1 MNYGERIGP
10 DGQARL
16 GGLAARK
23 DDIIGIDNLVIGAC
37 GTSFHAG
44 LMGAYFF
51 RKLGCF
57 DTVQVV
63 IGSEMN
69 DQIFPRKNPGF
80 LAVSQ
85 SGETK
90 DLLDNLKN
98 AKNVNAVCFN
108 VVNRVESSLAR
119 ATKTGVFIN
128 AGREISVAS
137 TKAFTCQV
145 CVLVQT
151 ALWIAQNKNP
161 CKSRALPRQSSPALL
176 VQTRWWRNA
185 PPSRAA

>member
-1 MNYGERIGP
+1 MEQPEALARCMNFGARIDEKGL
-10 DGQARL
+10 ARL
-16 GGLAARK
+16 GGLVGRK
-23 DDIIGIDNLVIGAC
+23 NEIIGIDNLVIGAC
-37 GTSFHAG
+37 GTSYHAG

-69 DQIFPRKNPGF
+69 DEVFPHKNPGF

-98 AKNVNAVCFN
+98 AANVGAVCFN

-145 CVLVQT
+145 CVMVLV

-161 CKSRALPRQSSPALL
+161 SKPCEASDSYS
-176 VQTRWWRNA
+176 
-185 PPSRAA
+185 

>member
-1 MNYGERIGP
+1 M
-10 DGQARL
+10 
-16 GGLAARK
+16 
-23 DDIIGIDNLVIGAC
+23 
-37 GTSFHAG
+37 
-44 LMGAYFF
+44 
-51 RKLGCF
+51 
-57 DTVQVV
+57 V

-69 DQIFPRKNPGF
+69 DQMFPHKNPGF

-98 AKNVNAVCFN
+98 AQNVGAVCFN

-137 TKAFTCQV
+137 TKAFTC
-145 CVLVQT
+145 
-151 ALWIAQNKNP
+151 
-161 CKSRALPRQSSPALL
+161 
-176 VQTRWWRNA
+176 
-185 PPSRAA
+185 